1 MAIRDLSESEYGA
14 PPGWRGRVH
23 EVIFGW
29 ETPAGRLF
37 DVALI
42 LAISL
47 SVLAVMLESIVE
59 FRVAYGDAIYVA
71 EWVFTVLFTVEYGLR
86 LISVERPGRYATS
99 FFGIIDLLAIL
110 PTFLSFFVPGAQ
122 FLLVIRL
129 LRILRVFRVLKLAK
143 YVASA
148 NVIMTALR
156 ASAHKIAVFMAT
168 VLILV
173 TIVGSLIYLVE
184 GAENGFTSIPRS
196 IYWAIVTVTTVGYGD
211 ISPQTILGQVLASLV
226 MLMGYAIIAVPT
238 GIVTV
243 ELSRLRSTSVPDCQR
258 CGCTEQA
265 AEARFC
271 SRCGER
277 LGGVCMGEEP

>member
-1 MAIRDLSESEYGA
+1 MAIRDLSDSEFKA
-14 PPGWRGRVH
+14 PPGWRGRLH

-29 ETPAGRLF
+29 ETRAGRLF

-42 LAISL
+42 LAIFL
-47 SVLAVMLESIVE
+47 SVLAVMLESIGE
-59 FRVAYGDAIYVA
+59 FRTAYGEWIYYA
-71 EWVFTVLFTVEYGLR
+71 EWSFTVLFTIEYGLR
-86 LISVERPGRYATS
+86 LNSVERPGKYATS
-99 FFGIIDLLAIL
+99 FFGIIDLLAIM
-110 PTFLSFFVPGAQ
+110 PTYLSIFFPGAQ
-122 FLLVIRL
+122 YLLVIRL

-148 NVIMTALR
+148 NVIMAALK

-173 TIVGSLIYLVE
+173 TIVGSLIYFVE

-211 ISPQTILGQVLASLV
+211 ISPQTILGQLLASMV

-243 ELSRLRSTSVPDCQR
+243 ELARLRMEQVAECQR
-258 CGCTEQA
+258 CGCTGHDSD
-265 AEARFC
+265 ARFC
-271 SRCGER
+271 KRCGER
-277 LGGVCMGEEP
+277 IAAT

>member
-1 MAIRDLSESEYGA
+1 MTIRDLSDSEFYA

-29 ETPAGRLF
+29 ETRAGRLF

-42 LAISL
+42 LAIFL
-47 SVLAVMLESIVE
+47 SVLAVMLESIGE
-59 FRVAYGDAIYVA
+59 FRDAYGEAIYYA
-71 EWVFTVLFTVEYGLR
+71 EWIFTVLFTIEYGLR

-110 PTFLSFFVPGAQ
+110 PTYLSIFFPGAQ
-122 FLLVIRL
+122 YLLVIRL

-148 NVIMTALR
+148 NVIMAALR

-173 TIVGSLIYLVE
+173 TIVGSLIYFVE

-211 ISPQTILGQVLASLV
+211 ISPQTILGQLLASLV

-243 ELSRLRSTSVPDCQR
+243 ELARLRTEQEADCER
-258 CGCTEQA
+258 CGCTEHDVD
-265 AEARFC
+265 ARFC
-271 SRCGER
+271 KRCGER
-277 LGGVCMGEEP
+277 LTAT

>member
-1 MAIRDLSESEYGA
+1 MTIRDLSDSGFEA
-14 PPGWRGRVH
+14 PPGWRGKLH

-29 ETPAGRLF
+29 ETRGGRLF
-37 DVALI
+37 DIGLI
-42 LAISL
+42 LAILL
-47 SVLAVMLESIVE
+47 SVLAVMLESIGE
-59 FRVAYGDAIYVA
+59 FRDAYGEAIYYA
-71 EWVFTVLFTVEYGLR
+71 EWIFTVLFTIEYGLR
-86 LISVERPGRYATS
+86 LSSVERPGKYATS

-110 PTFLSFFVPGAQ
+110 PTYLSIFFPGAQ
-122 FLLVIRL
+122 YLLVIRL

-148 NVIMTALR
+148 NVILAALK

-173 TIVGSLIYLVE
+173 TIVGSLIYFVE

-211 ISPQTILGQVLASLV
+211 ISPQSILGQLLASLV

-243 ELSRLRSTSVPDCQR
+243 ELARLRTEQVADCQR
-258 CGCTEQA
+258 CGSPEHDSD
-265 AEARFC
+265 ARFC
-271 SRCGER
+271 KRCGER
-277 LGGVCMGEEP
+277 LPATL